1 MGACACVTD
10 RRLNGGQPAGRAL
23 WPGRTAPRPGP
34 APRGLPLTV
43 HPLVSAVVDHYT
55 STIVFN
61 GVRVIAI
68 VIIGLGFLLLLLPE
82 EWDAWLVKLLT
93 RLKARRKEEPAEG
106 AGDAGSGP
114 QKSRRA
120 RPSFAR

>member
-1 MGACACVTD
+1 MCVRNRSTHEWGAA
-10 RRLNGGQPAGRAL
+10 AGRAL
-23 WPGRTAPRPGP
+23 WPRRT

-43 HPLVSAVVDHYT
+43 RPLVSAVVDHYT

-82 EWDAWLVKLLT
+82 EWDTWLVKLLT
-93 RLKARRKEEPAEG
+93 RLKVRRKEEPAEG
-106 AGDAGSGP
+106 AGDAGSGL